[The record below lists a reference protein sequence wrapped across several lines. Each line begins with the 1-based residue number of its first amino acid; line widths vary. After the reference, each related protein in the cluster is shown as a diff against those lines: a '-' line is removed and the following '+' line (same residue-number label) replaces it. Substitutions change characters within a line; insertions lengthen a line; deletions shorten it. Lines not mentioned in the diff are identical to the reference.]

1 MTASLVRTSEL
12 FFSSLLREMDS
23 GVVGVV
29 VRTAEEWIYQSFQFL
44 YFLAEYIGVGMCT
57 EGAS

>member
-1 MTASLVRTSEL
+1 MRTSEL